1 MAIKR
6 IKVKERFIKFTK
18 KTVIS
23 IKIKVKKPARKL
35 DS

>member
-6 IKVKERFIKFTK
+6 IKVEERFIKLTE

-23 IKIKVKKPARKL
+23 IKIKVKKPERKL